1 MERPEKHNFRNDI
14 DVATHGPIP
23 NANSKVPNPTTPPR
37 DQPTTTTETSI
48 ILRTVA
54 RGSLLKITILVTLFV
69 LVE

>member
-1 MERPEKHNFRNDI
+1 MVLCLERSAKQNFRNDI

-37 DQPTTTTETSI
+37 DQPIKTTETSI

-54 RGSLLKITILVTLFV
+54 RVRLLKITN
-69 LVE
+69 